1 MYVNATLFKLKIV
14 MMSPFDWVKQP
25 LMLLKEIQKE
35 KGTHVW
41 LPNFA
46 FGIISKSLKKDLK
59 MKNLI

>member
-1 MYVNATLFKLKIV
+1 

-46 FGIISKSLKKDLK
+46 FGIISKSLKKDF
-59 MKNLI
+59 KNEKFDLSTLQFVTSA